1 MIRIIDSH
9 AHVMLR
15 PYGSLAPESPDTV
28 MDSFER
34 LGIDQ
39 AWLSSGDALI
49 ANQPETHRR
58 CNDAMAQLQQR
69 FGDRFVGFATVDPRD
84 GDTAAAE
91 LERAILELGLRGL
104 KLHGWLQPVSCCDSC
119 LEPLFEVANR
129 LRLVVIFHDGTPP
142 FTSSLQI
149 AWLAECYRDCTMIL
163 GHGGLKDLAITSAQ
177 AVRRHDNLY
186 MQTDATT
193 LLALRRALTL
203 VGPEK
208 ILYGSDGGFGDPRWI
223 DYNLRKIRL
232 WGLDPDVEACILGGN
247 AARLLERTRHG

>member
-1 MIRIIDSH
+1 MQS
-9 AHVMLR
+9 A
-15 PYGSLAPESPDTV
+15 
-28 MDSFER
+28 
-34 LGIDQ
+34 
-39 AWLSSGDALI
+39 
-49 ANQPETHRR
+49 
-58 CNDAMAQLQQR
+58 
-69 FGDRFVGFATVDPRD
+69 
-84 GDTAAAE
+84 
-91 LERAILELGLRGL
+91 
-104 KLHGWLQPVSCCDSC
+104 
-119 LEPLFEVANR
+119 
-129 LRLVVIFHDGTPP
+129 
-142 FTSSLQI
+142 
-149 AWLAECYRDCTMIL
+149 
-163 GHGGLKDLAITSAQ
+163 AQ